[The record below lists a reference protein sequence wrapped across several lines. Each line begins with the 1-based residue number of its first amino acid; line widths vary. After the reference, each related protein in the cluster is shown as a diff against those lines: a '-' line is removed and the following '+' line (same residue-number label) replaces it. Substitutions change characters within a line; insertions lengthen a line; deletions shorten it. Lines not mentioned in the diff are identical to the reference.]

1 MEPTQMLLAISQ
13 APIVSQD
20 TLRSDHLCSALI
32 READRLEIELDRDL
46 WQPAAAIAAHGR
58 KPGQICLSLP
68 PKLEEIG
75 SEIVQEL
82 FTELNWHAPSGCSL
96 GESEVDGA
104 LFLWELTPEAQAEAI
119 NADPASRF
127 EAMTLSVPSHWL
139 SAIVNGD
146 ESSFD
151 CYGDAGD
158 YRAYK
163 AFSKGELSGGWS
175 VTSTAEESEFSKSH
189 DATGYGVLAC
199 DVTTCIA
206 MRLKPESARPA
217 A

>member
-1 MEPTQMLLAISQ
+1 MLLAISQ

-20 TLRSDHLCSALI
+20 TLRPDHLCSALI
-32 READRLEIELDRDL
+32 AEAGRLEIELDRDL

-58 KPGQICLSLP
+58 RPGQICLGLP
-68 PKLEEIG
+68 PKLTEI
-75 SEIVQEL
+75 SSDIVSRL
-82 FTELNWHAPSGCSL
+82 FDELNWHAPSGCHL
-96 GESEVDGA
+96 GSSEGDGA

-119 NADPASRF
+119 NADPASKF
-127 EAMTLSVPSHWL
+127 EAMTLSIPSHWL

-151 CYGDAGD
+151 YCDDPKD
-158 YRAYK
+158 YRAYE
-163 AFSKGELSGGWS
+163 AFCEGELSDGWS